1 MNVVVFGIGVTL
13 FNLLFW
19 FYKSNKL
26 VVEKEEFR
34 KYKQNELKTL
44 EDKQDKAASDIL
56 NKYTELENKQKEFAK
71 EVAEKAD
78 ITNKTDKEIAI
89 DSLFEVRKLNDSIL
103 ALKVDYENFKEE
115 YKKNE
120 EKHLDNMNQ
129 VVKQCC
135 LNVDK
140 TKEQMVVALNSML
153 QNFNETMGNV
163 ITEEDVSY
171 IVNNAVNSI
180 NIPSS
185 IDSSDVES
193 AVNSALSSYVR
204 SYSFESDFSSIKD
217 NIVSEIESKLSN
229 LENSITSRM

>member
-1 MNVVVFGIGVTL
+1 MNVVIIVICATL

-44 EDKQDKAASDIL
+44 SDKQDEAASDIL

-78 ITNKTDKEIAI
+78 TTNKTDKEIAI
-89 DSLFEVRKLNDSIL
+89 DSLFEIRKLNDSIL

-153 QNFNETMGNV
+153 QSFNETMGNV